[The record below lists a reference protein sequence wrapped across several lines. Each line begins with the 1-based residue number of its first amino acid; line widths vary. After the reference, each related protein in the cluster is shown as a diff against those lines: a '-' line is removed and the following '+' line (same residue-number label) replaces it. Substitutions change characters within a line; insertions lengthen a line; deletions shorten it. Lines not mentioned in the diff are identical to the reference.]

1 MKKEYKIYTN
11 KSDAASNVDRIIRKA
26 ILMQASDIH
35 IDLSNHEFSVRYRI
49 DGVLLKIK
57 EFNNNNQGMELISR
71 IKIISNMNITE
82 KRLPQDGSMGIN
94 IKEESYDIRVSSI
107 PTVNGESLVLRLLKN
122 ENRDIKLESLG
133 FTEDSLFYIKKLISK
148 NNGLLLI
155 SGPTGSG
162 KTTTLFSIINVL
174 NDSSKKIITIEDPVE
189 KKIKGITQIQ
199 VKEKIGLGFLEGLK
213 HILRSDPDTVVI
225 GEIRDRETA
234 EIAVKSALTGHLVLA
249 TIHTDDSLSTIFRLL
264 DMGIPKYL
272 ILNSIKGV
280 IAQRLVRKICPK
292 CSGKSCSD
300 CSNGYKGRFSIN
312 EVLVFEDEV
321 YEIFRNTES
330 MPEIRE
336 KLKKRNF
343 LTIMDDAKKKV
354 NQGITNK
361 KEIYRILGEY

>member
-1 MKKEYKIYTN
+1 MKSEYKIYTN
-11 KSDAASNVDRIIRKA
+11 KSDAADYADRIIRKA
-26 ILMQASDIH
+26 VLMQASDIH
-35 IDLSNHEFSVRYRI
+35 IDLSDSEFSVRYRI
-49 DGVLLKIK
+49 DGVLRKIE
-57 EFNNNNQGMELISR
+57 EFDNNKQEVELISR

-82 KRLPQDGSMGIN
+82 KRLPQDGSMSISV
-94 IKEESYDIRVSSI
+94 KEENYDIRVSSI

-122 ENRDIKLESLG
+122 ENRNVELESLG

-162 KTTTLFSIINVL
+162 KTTTLFSIINIL
-174 NDSSKKIITIEDPVE
+174 NDSRKKIITIEDPVE

-199 VKEKIGLGFLEGLK
+199 VKEKIGLNFLEGLR

-225 GEIRDRETA
+225 GEIRDKETA

-249 TIHTDDSLSTIFRLL
+249 TIHTDDSLSTIFRLI

-272 ILNSIKGV
+272 ILNSIKGI
-280 IAQRLVRKICPK
+280 IAQRLVRKICTK
-292 CSGKSCSD
+292 CFGKSCPD
-300 CSNGYKGRFSIN
+300 CTSGYKGRICVN
-312 EVLVFEDEV
+312 EILVFEDEI

-330 MPEIRE
+330 MPEIKEELR
-336 KLKKRNF
+336 KRKF
-343 LTIMDDAKKKV
+343 LSILDDAKKKV
-354 NQGITNK
+354 EAGITNK